1 MVLLALYPR
10 AHIVL
15 VFAQA
20 EEETINQG
28 SVWRHHQAF
37 WVDIDSKA
45 YYSPRD
51 KDLCLSL

>member
-1 MVLLALYPR
+1 MVQLALFPR

-15 VFAQA
+15 VFTQA
-20 EEETINQG
+20 KEEIINQG
-28 SVWRHHQAF
+28 SVWRHHQASLG
-37 WVDIDSKA
+37 DIDLKA